1 MVCALYSL
9 PSFLRVNPAMTFS
22 GDTAGA
28 LTAEVQPG
36 FLLVNPSIRLG
47 DDMFPAA
54 AGALPE
60 DAISSNTLGMV

>member
-1 MVCALYSL
+1 
-9 PSFLRVNPAMTFS
+9 MTFS

-60 DAISSNTLGMV
+60 DAISSNTLGIV